1 MDVSTNI
8 VGLFTNN
15 VLGVPDYQR
24 AYSWDA
30 DREVATFWADLQD
43 YVRSG
48 SEQPYYLGHF
58 LFEETAEKQY
68 QVIDGQQRLTTI
80 TILACALF
88 ARLEQ
93 LRALTPEEKLLYG
106 NVVRVGETYHF
117 STVGYD
123 NQLLRDYVVSGVKK
137 DRVGHGVAEKDSGC
151 L

>member
-1 MDVSTNI
+1 MDASTNI

-30 DREVATFWADLQD
+30 EREVATFWADLQD
-43 YVRSG
+43 YVKSG
-48 SEQPYYLGHF
+48 SELPYYLGHF
-58 LFEETAEKQY
+58 LFEETTKMQY

-117 STVGYD
+117 TPWAMTTSCCATTW
-123 NQLLRDYVVSGVKK
+123 
-137 DRVGHGVAEKDSGC
+137 
-151 L
+151 